1 MINKKTAREIIYLI
15 LAFLGASNILLNTYK
30 YGIGLTD
37 DSVNYIY
44 SGIHLLQMKGFYNYD
59 GSIFINWPPLYS
71 LIISIISGIGFD
83 IYTALIIF
91 NAIIFGLTVYLLGKL
106 SEIIFTS
113 SIIKI
118 LYVTT
123 LTFSFQMLF
132 IFTRAWSETIFIL
145 LIIIIILTLLKNPEQ
160 NVIYLILFLSLC
172 VLTRYLGISLVI
184 SYYIYFAF
192 IKTGTSKP
200 LKTYS
205 SKTLLISAIAI
216 IPTCLWFIRN
226 RLMTNNITNISF
238 NSTESLFSNINRLLE
253 YTSAL
258 FIPESIDAQIRI
270 LLLVVLGG
278 FTMWFFIKS
287 KVYSDNKLITL
298 ISIIYIISLLI
309 ISNIFKFDNIS
320 YRFLIPVYFI
330 LLALI
335 IRTLEVLI
343 LKLNNKIT
351 KVLLSIFLALTIIFP
366 IEKGIKHTFINYN
379 DGIEGFNSIEW
390 KESET
395 IEYIESYDKNSK
407 IYSNSPAGIYVNTG
421 LSTYRISNY
430 PHERL
435 KGTLRVIFKKS
446 LPEIDNVPDLLNTI
460 SQNDSIIY
468 LKDSYIIITKN

>member
-15 LAFLGASNILLNTYK
+15 LAFLGASNILLNTYN

-44 SGIHLLQMKGFYNYD
+44 SGTHLLQMKGFYNYD

-71 LIISIISGIGFD
+71 LIICIISGIGFD

-91 NAIIFGLTVYLLGKL
+91 NTIIFGLTIYLLGKL

-113 SIIKI
+113 STIKI

-132 IFTRAWSETIFIL
+132 LFTRAWSETIFIL

-160 NVIYLILFLSLC
+160 NVVYLLLFLSLC
-172 VLTRYLGISLVI
+172 VLTRYLGVSLVI
-184 SYYIYFAF
+184 SYYIYLTF
-192 IKTGTSKP
+192 IKNGTSKP

-205 SKTLLISAIAI
+205 NNAILISLFAI
-216 IPTCLWFIRN
+216 IPTCLWLIRN
-226 RLMTNNITNISF
+226 RLMTNNITNISI
-238 NSTESLFSNINRLLE
+238 NSPESLFSNFYKLLE

-270 LLLVVLGG
+270 FLLAVLGG

-309 ISNIFKFDNIS
+309 ISSIFKFDNIS

-335 IRTLEVLI
+335 IRTLEGLM
-343 LKLNNKIT
+343 LKSDNPIT
-351 KVLLSIFLALTIIFP
+351 KVLFSIILAGIMIFP
-366 IEKGIKHTFINYN
+366 LEKGIKHTLINYN
-379 DGIEGFNSIEW
+379 GGIEGFNSIKW

-395 IEYIESYDKNSK
+395 IEYIESYAKNSK

-430 PHERL
+430 PEERL
-435 KGTLRVIFKKS
+435 EGTLRIIFKKS
-446 LPEIDNVPDLLNTI
+446 LPEIDNVPDLRDTI

>member
-1 MINKKTAREIIYLI
+1 
-15 LAFLGASNILLNTYK
+15 
-30 YGIGLTD
+30 
-37 DSVNYIY
+37 
-44 SGIHLLQMKGFYNYD
+44 
-59 GSIFINWPPLYS
+59 
-71 LIISIISGIGFD
+71 
-83 IYTALIIF
+83 
-91 NAIIFGLTVYLLGKL
+91 
-106 SEIIFTS
+106 
-113 SIIKI
+113 
-118 LYVTT
+118 
-123 LTFSFQMLF
+123 
-132 IFTRAWSETIFIL
+132 
-145 LIIIIILTLLKNPEQ
+145 
-160 NVIYLILFLSLC
+160 
-172 VLTRYLGISLVI
+172 
-184 SYYIYFAF
+184 
-192 IKTGTSKP
+192 
-200 LKTYS
+200 
-205 SKTLLISAIAI
+205 
-216 IPTCLWFIRN
+216 
-226 RLMTNNITNISF
+226 MTNNITNISF